1 MIATNTAKNLT
12 LKTNMFFVWDSSWE
26 LKFYVKINMKK
37 RYHNSI
43 LRNTVN
49 FNHFSLNTIS
59 ELQEGLQKRHT
70 LLMM

>member
-1 MIATNTAKNLT
+1 
-12 LKTNMFFVWDSSWE
+12 
-26 LKFYVKINMKK
+26 MKK

-59 ELQEGLQKRHT
+59 ELQEGLQKKAHIVNDVNLAAESYVMVVTVR
-70 LLMM
+70 